1 MSEGTMIVL
10 VVLVSSLTWGDP
22 DLIDAITYWLTDGNL
37 TAYGLKEGE

>member
-1 MSEGTMIVL
+1 MSETTMVAL

-22 DLIDAITYWLTDGNL
+22 DLIDAINYWLTDGNL